1 MLDYEANEE
10 AIKKVREIDEQ
21 LKEERQKQKP
31 DGSRMTRLM
40 FEQLLRGMYINQ
52 FQ

>member
-10 AIKKVREIDEQ
+10 AIKKVREIDDQ
-21 LKEERQKQKP
+21 LQKERGKEKP
-31 DGSRMTRLM
+31 DGSKMTRLM